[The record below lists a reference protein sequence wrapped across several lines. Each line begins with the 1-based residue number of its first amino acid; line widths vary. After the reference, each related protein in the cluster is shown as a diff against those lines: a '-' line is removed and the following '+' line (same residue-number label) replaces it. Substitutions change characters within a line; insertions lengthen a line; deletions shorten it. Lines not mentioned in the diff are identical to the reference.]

1 MSATGHCKFTTAL
14 ITLFSWPSA
23 HHDIVIMLL
32 LILNRTQSFNS
43 CPRSNSILMAMKTS
57 YMILFLVHSLFLK
70 QLETVWVW
78 PFIDWLLIIN
88 LLSNWGQHE
97 RLLKHHGLM
106 MQSFLSN
113 FYRLCR
119 TWSQYLTWWHAHARC
134 WRLRTQ
140 LAAIIIEQ
148 VHFTLPE
155 IFLIFNP
162 S

>member
-1 MSATGHCKFTTAL
+1 MSTTSHCKFTTAL
-14 ITLFSWPSA
+14 ITLFSWPST
-23 HHDIVIMLL
+23 HHDIVVMLF

-78 PFIDWLLIIN
+78 PFINRLLIIN

-113 FYRLCR
+113 FYRLCW
-119 TWSQYLTWWHAHARC
+119 TLSQYLTRWHAHACC
-134 WRLRTQ
+134 WRLRAQ

-148 VHFTLPE
+148 VHFALSK
-155 IFLIFNP
+155 IFLIFN
-162 S
+162 SS